1 MASNGKSGHK
11 MAFPVGLIVV
21 TLAII
26 GLVTVVIA
34 GVKGIGMA
42 VEKSKNYEE
51 YEKLLTPVVHIDPNT
66 FDDITKAEM
75 SQLMEISLWSLLK
88 SDIAPDTFP
97 TNENGLSIPKNA
109 VEEEFVE
116 LFGTQITPVHG
127 TIEGYGIDFMYDNT
141 SETYTVPLTGVTPI
155 YTPDVVDVS
164 KTSDTVVITVACI
177 SGDAWEQGENGEMV
191 APTPDKYLRVTLRE
205 ADGNL
210 FISAI
215 QNTTAP
221 ETATTEGR
229 NDEVIED
236 VDLIEDETQ
245 ATEALST
252 EVTSDTEETSE
263 SESETESTTATEETT
278 AQ

>member
-21 TLAII
+21 ALAVI
-26 GLVTVVIA
+26 GLITVVIA

-75 SQLMEISLWSLLK
+75 SQLLEISLWSLLK

-127 TIEGYGIDFMYDNT
+127 TIEGYGIDFIYDNT

-191 APTPDKYLRVTLRE
+191 PPTPDKYLRVTLRE
-205 ADGNL
+205 MDGNL

-229 NDEVIED
+229 NDEVLED
-236 VDLIEDETQ
+236 EDLIEDETQ
-245 ATEALST
+245 AIETQPS
-252 EVTSDTEETSE
+252 EVASDTEETSE
-263 SESETESTTATEETT
+263 TESETESTTAKEETSV
-278 AQ
+278 Q